1 MEMLEALGIEF
12 KLLFIQLVGFLIL
25 LWMMKKFLFGR
36 VMDMI
41 KKRGDEIRSA
51 YETNEKTREELVE
64 LKAEYEQKLQDA
76 RREAE
81 AIVQQATD
89 RAEKAGQEVIEKTR
103 READQIRE
111 RGLAQI
117 EQEKKRVVSELR
129 NEVVTLSVTIASR
142 IIDKALDTAEAEK
155 ITDDAI
161 QNMGETAQ

>member
-1 MEMLEALGIEF
+1 MLEALGIKF
-12 KLLFIQLVGFLIL
+12 KLLFIQLFGFLIL

-36 VMDMI
+36 VMDI
-41 KKRGDEIRSA
+41 IQKRGDEIRNA
-51 YETNEKTREELVE
+51 YETNEKTKEELTE

-81 AIVQQATD
+81 VIVQQATE
-89 RAEKAGQEVIEKTR
+89 RAEKAGQEVIDKTR
-103 READQIRE
+103 KEADQIRE

-129 NEVVTLSVTIASR
+129 NEVVSLSMTIASR
-142 IIDKALDTAEAEK
+142 IIDKTLDTAEAEK

-161 QNMGETAQ
+161 REMGEIAQ